1 MMFSTNAVRCVL
13 LLSLSLS
20 GNAETIRGVQRELER
35 DLTSPGTA
43 TVDLQTA
50 GNYAILAGTGIT
62 TVPSSVI
69 TGDIAVYPAALA
81 AMTGFSFTSDSTG
94 AALSTQIVGETQ
106 QVSHQAYGKG
116 GTVDDDLSDAV
127 DDMELAYNDAAAR
140 TISPNNDDNYNFMD
154 GLLDGQ
160 TLTPGVYDFTT
171 GVSLKGDITF
181 SGTGVF
187 IIKMTG
193 NLVQAGMTNVILAD
207 GAAANKIFWQVA
219 GTVSVGAGAH
229 MKGIILGNTSV
240 AFVTGSSLDGR
251 VFAKTSCAL
260 QKATITQSI

>member
-1 MMFSTNAVRCVL
+1 MMLSTNAVRCVL

-20 GNAETIRGVQRELER
+20 GNAETIRGVQREL
-35 DLTSPGTA
+35 TSPGTIE
-43 TVDLQTA
+43 LGGA

-116 GTVDDDLSDAV
+116 GTVDEDLTLAV
-127 DDMELAYNDAAAR
+127 DAMVAAYDNAAAR
-140 TISPNNDDNYNFMD
+140 ARTVSPNDDNYNFMD

-171 GVSLKGDITF
+171 GVSLNGDITF
-181 SGTGVF
+181 SGDGVF

-260 QKATITQSI
+260 QQATITQSI